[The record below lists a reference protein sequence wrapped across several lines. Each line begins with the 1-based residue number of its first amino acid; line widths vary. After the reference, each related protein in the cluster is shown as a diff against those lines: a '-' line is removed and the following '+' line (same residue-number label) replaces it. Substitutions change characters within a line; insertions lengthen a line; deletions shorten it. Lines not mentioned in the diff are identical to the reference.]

1 LRRRGGHWELFIEAF
16 RPTEAAEPQSD
27 EVFLRIGDP
36 LDPTH
41 VLRVAAD
48 GTLEMKSGPDDGVAA
63 GFMAWNDR
71 WRARIE
77 LPEPW
82 LPPAGPSSRPF
93 LLSLERNPGPS
104 HARQTA
110 GLARPAWLKA
120 SAPVLVDLGLW
131 DDFGH

>member
-1 LRRRGGHWELFIEAF
+1 
-16 RPTEAAEPQSD
+16 
-27 EVFLRIGDP
+27 V
-36 LDPTH
+36 
-41 VLRVAAD
+41 RVAAD

-63 GFMAWNDR
+63 GFMSWGDR

-82 LPPAGPSSRPF
+82 LPPSGPASRPF
-93 LLSLERNPGPS
+93 LLALERNPGPP